1 MQCAERTASVA
12 GLELPSLFNGFVGSC
27 GLHINPS
34 TEFYVKKAT
43 SDSACVAWSV
53 CRLPTANGPLDQAP
67 HMWKIICLKINP
79 ERMEQK

>member
-43 SDSACVAWSV
+43 FRCRV
-53 CRLPTANGPLDQAP
+53 CCLECMQAAD
-67 HMWKIICLKINP
+67 
-79 ERMEQK
+79 R